1 MLPLSASKF
10 SEHTELILY
19 VPAHNNNICPA
30 RLFLPGLRG
39 NKMSD
44 KNKINSEIVVLHSIP
59 SHQQLM
65 KANRWLLGGV
75 FFLMTII
82 FIAGF
87 LLLPSDDFLSRYK
100 KVTAAEVYAS
110 EANPLLSAEVNT
122 LKGQFVGLVSGSIE
136 SKLRSLEESLRAG
149 TVINSLGTIEDIKND
164 VKVLRSYSEPV
175 NKEPVVDNQQL
186 MREMSQLKRLI
197 YLSFA
202 SCGLMLAAVAGIWIK
217 NLKKLPSKEA
227 IIRYLSRH

>member
-1 MLPLSASKF
+1 
-10 SEHTELILY
+10 
-19 VPAHNNNICPA
+19 
-30 RLFLPGLRG
+30 
-39 NKMSD
+39 MSD
-44 KNKINSEIVVLHSIP
+44 KDKLNSDIVILHSIP

-75 FFLMTII
+75 FFLMTVI

-87 LLLPSDDFLSRYK
+87 LLLPSDDFLANYK
-100 KVTAAEVYAS
+100 KVTAAEVYVS
-110 EANPLLSAEVNT
+110 ETNPMLSAEVNT

-136 SKLRSLEESLRAG
+136 SKLRSLEQSLRSG
-149 TVINSLGTIEDIKND
+149 TVTNSLGTIEDLKND

-175 NKEPVVDNQQL
+175 VKQEQPAAVSNAQL

-202 SCGLMLAAVAGIWIK
+202 SCGLMLAAVAGIWLK
-217 NLKKLPSKEA
+217 NLKKLPYKET